1 VSEVNLKVWINL
13 PALAQIVLAIVAVV
27 ALVHWW

>member
-1 VSEVNLKVWINL
+1 VNVKMWINL
-13 PALAQIVLAIVAVV
+13 PALAQVVLTIVAII

>member
-1 VSEVNLKVWINL
+1 VNVKVWINL
-13 PALAQIVLAIVAVV
+13 PALAQVVLAIVAVV